1 MADLGKKVG
10 LGRRRLF
17 GLAPCLNEFLLHFL
31 PSGDVAK
38 HNGAL
43 VGPVA
48 GQSDG
53 HEQRNQRA
61 VAGPADHLAS
71 AVEHSRTALAG
82 QTVETIVSR
91 LHTLRR
97 KQFGECTVDEF
108 MRLVAEQRPGAAVGG
123 HDEAVGIKEDDA
135 IAGGVEKGG
144 ELGEFGLRRL
154 ELCRSAVGGKRR
166 PGVDG
171 ACRRNSVLCNR
182 RRDFCLIGGFDARQA
197 LGQLAREFAKGVA
210 FDGAQR
216 GGMRLRD
223 AGKMQDVF
231 SRRRDRRVGGC
242 EVSLASLVAIP
253 GSVLND
259 RIRRL
264 ALLRQGIELCDFT
277 TDAKPPVAVESP
289 VSIEHR

>member
-1 MADLGKKVG
+1 MMALSGVRNLVADLGKKVG
-10 LGRRRLF
+10 LGRRCLF
-17 GLAPCLNEFLLHFL
+17 GLAPCLNEFLLRFL
-31 PSGDVAK
+31 PSGDVAE
-38 HNGAL
+38 HNGTL

-53 HEQRNQRA
+53 HEQRDQGA

-71 AVEHSRTALAG
+71 AVEQARTAFAG

-108 MRLVAEQRPGAAVGG
+108 MRLAAEQRPGAAVGG

-144 ELGEFGLRRL
+144 ELGEFGLRAL

-182 RRDFCLIGGFDARQA
+182 RREFCVVRGFDARQA
-197 LGQLAREFAKGVA
+197 LCQLAREFAKGVA

-216 GGMRLRD
+216 RGMRLRD

-231 SRRRDRRVGGC
+231 SRRRGHRVGGC
-242 EVSLASLVAIP
+242 EVARPSGRRSGRRP
-253 GSVLND
+253 GGP
-259 RIRRL
+259 RG
-264 ALLRQGIELCDFT
+264 AFAPT
-277 TDAKPPVAVESP
+277 
-289 VSIEHR
+289 H